1 MWVLVSVLELL
12 MLMLMRQL
20 ELDAGGFLCTGKTHW
35 GHCRAIGTQ
44 HTRPYMS
51 QPYYVSAIA
60 QGPGYEV
67 LDTDDHAH
75 PSVQLKVVIV
85 GDSGCGKTSL
95 FSSYIRGSFP
105 LAYEPTIFENH
116 RTFVRQVQSQEVL
129 SADLWDTA
137 GQEEYER
144 LRRLSYQDADVV
156 IVAYSVDA
164 PESLPNIHEV
174 WAPEVMTYAP
184 RASIILVGLKD
195 DMAHAISP
203 AHACQVAESIG
214 AVAHLACSSIRMYNV
229 NELFN
234 CVFNTAYNKAKMKKH
249 HNSLRNSANANS
261 SSSGARNNTSSGSNT
276 DSSSPPSSRSKRNS
290 FAPKKLKKS
299 SKCTIL

>member
-1 MWVLVSVLELL
+1 MRVLLGP
-12 MLMLMRQL
+12 
-20 ELDAGGFLCTGKTHW
+20 AG
-35 GHCRAIGTQ
+35 
-44 HTRPYMS
+44 RPTAATMP

-60 QGPGYEV
+60 QGPDYEV

-75 PSVQLKVVIV
+75 PSLQSKVVIV

-116 RTFVRQVQSQEVL
+116 RTFVKQVQSKTVL

-156 IVAYSVDA
+156 VVAYSVDA

-184 RASIILVGLKD
+184 HASIVLVGLKD
-195 DMAHAISP
+195 DMVHAVSP
-203 AHACQVAESIG
+203 AHAYQVAESIG
-214 AVAHLACSSIRMYNV
+214 AVAHLACSSIRMHNV

-234 CVFNTAYNKAKMKKH
+234 CVFNTAYNKARMKKH
-249 HNSLRNSANANS
+249 HSTVAGSA
-261 SSSGARNNTSSGSNT
+261 GAGGSTSTT
-276 DSSSPPSSRSKRNS
+276 DPDSASPPSSRSKRSS
-290 FAPKKLKKS
+290 FAPKKFKKK